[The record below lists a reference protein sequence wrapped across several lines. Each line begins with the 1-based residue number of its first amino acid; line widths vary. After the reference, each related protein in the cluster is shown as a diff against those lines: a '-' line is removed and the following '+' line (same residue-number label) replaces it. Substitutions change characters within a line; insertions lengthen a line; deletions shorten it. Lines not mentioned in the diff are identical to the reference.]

1 MVFYD
6 HQLRLRVAGSDV
18 FARTSPEHKL
28 RLVQALQAGGAVV
41 AMTGDGVNDAPALK
55 RADVGVAMGIQG
67 TEAAKEAAKVVLADD
82 NFASIVAAVHEGRT
96 IHDNIRKAI
105 AWSLPTNG
113 GEALV
118 ILAALLLGW
127 TLPITPVQILWV
139 NMVTAVTL
147 GLTFAFE
154 PGEPGLMRRPPRPP
168 GEGLLS
174 PFLLWRVLLVS
185 ALFAAFAFAAFAWA
199 QRRGLALEA
208 ARTVVVNVV
217 VALEVFYLFSVRFLE
232 RSSLNWIGVLGT
244 PAVLAALALVA
255 VLQLAFTYLPPLQ
268 AVFQTRALGPV
279 ELAVVVLAGVALL
292 TLLELEKWL
301 LRRRPRSART

>member
-1 MVFYD
+1 
-6 HQLRLRVAGSDV
+6 
-18 FARTSPEHKL
+18 
-28 RLVQALQAGGAVV
+28 
-41 AMTGDGVNDAPALK
+41 MTGDGVNDAPALK

-67 TEAAKEAAKVVLADD
+67 TEAAKEAAKVVLVDD
-82 NFASIVAAVHEGRT
+82 NFASIVAAVREGRT

-174 PFLLWRVLLVS
+174 RFLLWRVVLVS
-185 ALFAAFAFAAFAWA
+185 ALFAVFAFAAFAWA

-232 RSSLNWIGVLGT
+232 RSSLNWAGVLGT

-255 VLQLAFTYLPPLQ
+255 SLQLALTYLAPLQ
-268 AVFQTRALGPV
+268 AVFHTRALGPA
-279 ELAVVVLAGVALL
+279 ELAVVMLAGIALL

-301 LRRRPRSART
+301 LRWRRGTHASGPAGG